1 MNLRTGPKAKETKKG
16 AILTLIYPAYI
27 YWPDAQTFYQITS
40 KADLEASFAW
50 NDVKKGRLTGW
61 DSRGYRFSL
70 GWDDILGHA
79 VARTDG
85 PDFEGLA
92 TTAHLFYSQRKGE
105 EKRFAQEDVVDGECS
120 LRAIRR
126 FCEAVLLRPG
136 QL

>member
-1 MNLRTGPKAKETKKG
+1 MAGRSDFLSDHIKG
-16 AILTLIYPAYI
+16 GLGGV
-27 YWPDAQTFYQITS
+27 FC
-40 KADLEASFAW
+40 LERR
-50 NDVKKGRLTGW
+50 KKGRLTGW

-105 EKRFAQEDVVDGECS
+105 EKLFAQEDVVDGECS